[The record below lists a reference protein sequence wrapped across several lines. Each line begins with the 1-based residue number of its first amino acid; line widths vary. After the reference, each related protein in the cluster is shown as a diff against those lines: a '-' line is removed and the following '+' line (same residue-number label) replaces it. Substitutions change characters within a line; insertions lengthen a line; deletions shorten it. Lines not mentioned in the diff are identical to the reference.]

1 MSDLVL
7 TNKQILMINLLTNQG
22 RKTSLQRSCASS
34 STIWYQG
41 VIGSMTPR
49 LSVKLHRARLNQSQ
63 PNHVVLIF
71 ARVKQGGGGVGLIHG
86 EVYFRNFTVFEM
98 WQKIYVQTSNAP
110 LSLKS
115 EGRRHPYSAQ
125 RIIKYYK
132 NVVKEALE
140 LTAGENLLIQFFRQQ
155 STFLFVDRKLLI
167 TMIYN
172 YG

>member
-1 MSDLVL
+1 
-7 TNKQILMINLLTNQG
+7 MINLLTNQG

-71 ARVKQGGGGVGLIHG
+71 ARVKQGG
-86 EVYFRNFTVFEM
+86 
-98 WQKIYVQTSNAP
+98 
-110 LSLKS
+110 S

-140 LTAGENLLIQFFRQQ
+140 LTAGENLLIHFFRQQ

>member
-1 MSDLVL
+1 MERSIFG
-7 TNKQILMINLLTNQG
+7 ILRYL
-22 RKTSLQRSCASS
+22 KCD
-34 STIWYQG
+34 
-41 VIGSMTPR
+41 
-49 LSVKLHRARLNQSQ
+49 
-63 PNHVVLIF
+63 
-71 ARVKQGGGGVGLIHG
+71 
-86 EVYFRNFTVFEM
+86 
-98 WQKIYVQTSNAP
+98 KIYVQTSNAP

-140 LTAGENLLIQFFRQQ
+140 LTAGENLLIHFFRQQ

>member
-1 MSDLVL
+1 MLVKFNLRSAKWPKNRQKSYIKMSDLVL

-71 ARVKQGGGGVGLIHG
+71 ARVKQGGGGGLYMEWSIFG
-86 EVYFRNFTVFEM
+86 ILRY
-98 WQKIYVQTSNAP
+98 
-110 LSLKS
+110 LKCD
-115 EGRRHPYSAQ
+115 RRYMSKQVTRHFLW
-125 RIIKYYK
+125 R
-132 NVVKEALE
+132 VKVAVIP
-140 LTAGENLLIQFFRQQ
+140 IQH
-155 STFLFVDRKLLI
+155 
-167 TMIYN
+167 N
-172 YG
+172 E

>member
-1 MSDLVL
+1 ML

-71 ARVKQGGGGVGLIHG
+71 ARVKQGGGGGGAYTWRGL
-86 EVYFRNFTVFEM
+86 F
-98 WQKIYVQTSNAP
+98 
-110 LSLKS
+110 S
-115 EGRRHPYSAQ
+115 E
-125 RIIKYYK
+125 
-132 NVVKEALE
+132 
-140 LTAGENLLIQFFRQQ
+140 F
-155 STFLFVDRKLLI
+155 
-167 TMIYN
+167 
-172 YG
+172 YGI

>member
-71 ARVKQGGGGVGLIHG
+71 ARVKQGGGAYTWRGL
-86 EVYFRNFTVFEM
+86 F
-98 WQKIYVQTSNAP
+98 
-110 LSLKS
+110 S
-115 EGRRHPYSAQ
+115 E
-125 RIIKYYK
+125 
-132 NVVKEALE
+132 
-140 LTAGENLLIQFFRQQ
+140 F
-155 STFLFVDRKLLI
+155 
-167 TMIYN
+167 
-172 YG
+172 YGI

>member
-63 PNHVVLIF
+63 PNHVSLLF
-71 ARVKQGGGGVGLIHG
+71 ARVKQLWESSYGVDVSLAPI
-86 EVYFRNFTVFEM
+86 F
-98 WQKIYVQTSNAP
+98 KTS
-110 LSLKS
+110 
-115 EGRRHPYSAQ
+115 
-125 RIIKYYK
+125 I
-132 NVVKEALE
+132 
-140 LTAGENLLIQFFRQQ
+140 
-155 STFLFVDRKLLI
+155 
-167 TMIYN
+167 
-172 YG
+172 

>member
-1 MSDLVL
+1 
-7 TNKQILMINLLTNQG
+7 
-22 RKTSLQRSCASS
+22 
-34 STIWYQG
+34 
-41 VIGSMTPR
+41 
-49 LSVKLHRARLNQSQ
+49 
-63 PNHVVLIF
+63 
-71 ARVKQGGGGVGLIHG
+71 
-86 EVYFRNFTVFEM
+86 M

-115 EGRRHPYSAQ
+115 EGRSHPYSAQ

-140 LTAGENLLIQFFRQQ
+140 LTAGENLLIHFFRQQ

>member
-71 ARVKQGGGGVGLIHG
+71 ARVKQGGGLYMERSIFGILR
-86 EVYFRNFTVFEM
+86 Y
-98 WQKIYVQTSNAP
+98 
-110 LSLKS
+110 LKCD
-115 EGRRHPYSAQ
+115 RRYMSKQVTRH
-125 RIIKYYK
+125 
-132 NVVKEALE
+132 
-140 LTAGENLLIQFFRQQ
+140 
-155 STFLFVDRKLLI
+155 FL
-167 TMIYN
+167 
-172 YG
+172 